1 MPTYATASVET
12 DDEGAY
18 QEFEED
24 PGLEPLELDAAA
36 EAAAAADGVH
46 FPLRAGGGFGWASK
60 EDAEL
65 MRAGM
70 SVARPKVGFGCKVGE
85 QPV

>member
-1 MPTYATASVET
+1 MGT
-12 DDEGAY
+12 GHK
-18 QEFEED
+18 
-24 PGLEPLELDAAA
+24 LEPLELDAAA
-36 EAAAAADGVH
+36 EAAAAADGVR

-70 SVARPKVGFGCKVGE
+70 SVARPKMGFGCKVGE